1 MLRQTTL
8 LPYLP
13 VKDKNGMVLKT
24 SLQLIMVNIKWD
36 ICILKKKS
44 IFNHLVLPPFPTD
57 PKSHS
62 EIVLER
68 NVTNARTEHLNHSMI
83 H

>member
-24 SLQLIMVNIKWD
+24 SLQLIMVNIKESTTNHGKYKVGYMY
-36 ICILKKKS
+36 LKKK
-44 IFNHLVLPPFPTD
+44 IYF
-57 PKSHS
+57 
-62 EIVLER
+62 
-68 NVTNARTEHLNHSMI
+68 
-83 H
+83 